1 MSSEERLIRYCRID
15 TQSDPAHEDVTP
27 STQKQ
32 FDLARVLEKELKEL
46 GLEDVTLDE
55 HCYVYGRL
63 PANTE
68 KNVKTVGFIAH
79 MDTAPDFSGTNVN
92 PRIIENF
99 DGNDIALNPEVTLK
113 MEDFPWMRELKGKRL
128 MVTDGT
134 TLLGADDKAGIVSIM
149 EALVWMKE
157 HPEFIHGD
165 ISVGFTPDEEIGNGP
180 KYFDVKKFNADFA
193 YTMDGGTVCEL
204 ADETFNAASAQ
215 AVFKGFSIHPGEA
228 KDRMINAALAAVKF
242 AAMLPGHAVPEH
254 TEGREGFIHLH
265 NMEGDCES
273 AKLSYI
279 LRDHDGAKLEEK
291 KELIRKTADYINAM
305 YGTEVCTVTIRDSYR
320 NMKEVLD
327 QHPQAV
333 DTARAVME
341 ELGLQV
347 QNTPVRGGTDGSQI
361 TFMGL
366 PCPNLGCGGGNF
378 HGRYEYCVMEE
389 LEMAREVI
397 LGIIRHTAEADA

>member
-27 STQKQ
+27 STAKQ
-32 FDLARVLEKELKEL
+32 FDLARVLETELKEL

-149 EALVWMKE
+149 EALVWLKE
-157 HPEFIHGD
+157 HPEFKHGA

-193 YTMDGGTVCEL
+193 YTMDGGTVREL
-204 ADETFNAASAQ
+204 ADETFNAASAL
-215 AVFKGFSIHPGEA
+215 VTFKGFSIHPGEA

-242 AAMLPGHAVPEH
+242 AAMLPAHEVPEH

-305 YGTEVCTVTIRDSYR
+305 YGTEVCTCTLRDSYR

-347 QNTPVRGGTDGSQI
+347 LNTPVRGGTDGSQI

-397 LGIIRHTAEADA
+397 LGIIRHTAEAEA